1 MPATARQTG
10 QALGM
15 IRSATAGDVP
25 AIAALAARTREQ
37 YQQYE
42 RQFWRISA
50 DADEVHP
57 LWLAHLV
64 DDDGTVALVAEDD
77 AGELTGY
84 AFATITFVPPVFDP
98 GATATID
105 DFAVVDE
112 TLWPTVGV
120 DLVREAQ
127 LRLADKRVVQL
138 VVVCGHRDEAKRSML
153 RQLDLS
159 LASEWYVG
167 PVPS

>member
-1 MPATARQTG
+1 V
-10 QALGM
+10 
-15 IRSATAGDVP
+15 IRSATAADVP
-25 AIAALAARTREQ
+25 AIAALAARTRER
-37 YQQYE
+37 YEQYE
-42 RQFWRISA
+42 RQFWRVSA
-50 DADEVHP
+50 DADQVHP

-64 DDDGTVALVAEDD
+64 DDEGTVALVAEDD
-77 AGELTGY
+77 TGAFEGY

-105 DFAVVDE
+105 DFAVVDDH
-112 TLWPTVGV
+112 LWSTVGV

-127 LRLADKRVVQL
+127 QRLAEKRVAQL
-138 VVVCGHRDEAKRSML
+138 VVVCGHRDVAKRTML
-153 RQLDLS
+153 QQLGLS

>member
-1 MPATARQTG
+1 MIRTATAD
-10 QALGM
+10 
-15 IRSATAGDVP
+15 DVP

-64 DDDGTVALVAEDD
+64 DDEGTVALVADD
-77 AGELTGY
+77 DDGDFAGY
-84 AFATITFVPPVFDP
+84 AFGTVTFVPPVFDP
-98 GATATID
+98 GATATVD
-105 DFAVVDE
+105 DFAVRDDA
-112 TLWPTVGV
+112 LWPTLGA
-120 DLVREAQ
+120 DLLTEAKR
-127 LRLADKRVVQL
+127 RLAEKKVVQI
-138 VVVCGHRDEAKRSML
+138 VVVCGHRDTAKRAML
-153 RQLDLS
+153 QQLDLS

-167 PVPS
+167 PVEP